1 MRIKRAA
8 LVAAVLAWIA
18 LCWTASFYA
27 IDLSG
32 WTPPPLIAHLSAT
45 AGGFLLFGLSMAI
58 VGRFMHERNMELFKA
73 IFDALSRIA
82 RGDFTVQVILPR
94 PHDSGDEFSRLV
106 QGINDMAADLGRME
120 TMRQDFI
127 SNVSHEIQSPL
138 TSIRG
143 FARALQDEQ
152 LPQEQ
157 RRRYL
162 AIIEEESERLSRLSD
177 NMLRL
182 ASLDSEH
189 HPFRPARLRLDAQL
203 RTAALS
209 LEPLWSAKEQELEV
223 QAGALEIE
231 ADEDLLRQVWTNLI
245 HNAVKFSPER
255 ERISISLVREGDE
268 AVATV
273 SNTGAPIPP
282 ESLPHLFERFYK
294 VDKSRTREGGGSG
307 LGLAIS
313 RKIVELHGGSIAAGS
328 DEEGGT
334 ALTVRLPV
342 RLPPRDG
349 SSAPDGRPPA

>member
-1 MRIKRAA
+1 MATVV
-8 LVAAVLAWIA
+8 LWMAV
-18 LCWTASFYA
+18 CWTGSFYA
-27 IDLSG
+27 VEHSG
-32 WTPPPLIAHLSAT
+32 WTPAPLVGYLAAT
-45 AGGFLLFGLSMAI
+45 SGGFLLFGLSMAI
-58 VGRFMHERNMELFKA
+58 VGRFIQRHNIELFKA
-73 IFDALSRIA
+73 IFDALSRIS
-82 RGDFTVQVILPR
+82 RGDFSVQVALPR
-94 PHDSGDEFSRLV
+94 PYDEYDEFSRLV

-152 LPQEQ
+152 LPPEQ

-177 NMLRL
+177 HMLRL

-189 HPFRPARLRLDAQL
+189 HPFRPARMRLDGQL
-203 RTAALS
+203 RAAALT

-223 QAGALEIE
+223 QADPLEIE

-255 ERISISLVREGDE
+255 ERISISLVRDGDE
-268 AVATV
+268 AVAEV
-273 SNTGAPIPP
+273 ANTGAPIPR

-313 RKIVELHGGSIAAGS
+313 RKIVELHGGSIAASS
-328 DEEGGT
+328 DEEAGT
-334 ALTVRLPV
+334 ALTVRLPL
-342 RLPPRDG
+342 RQPPQG
-349 SSAPDGRPPA
+349 ASGVPDGHPPA